1 MTPETPDER
10 SPGRDWALPLRV
22 IVGVAFS
29 VIVVLTISQIFFRF
43 VLDSPLVWSE
53 ELVRLLVVWMT
64 FIGAAV
70 ICWDGGHLSV
80 DVLFVRLPSG
90 ARRALRIF
98 NCIVALLFLG
108 ALVWFSIP
116 LVELTMHVT
125 IGAMDLPE
133 AAYRVPA
140 TIGGCLMIVF
150 VVMRILLRWPR
161 DPDNDSVM

>member
-1 MTPETPDER
+1 M
-10 SPGRDWALPLRV
+10 
-22 IVGVAFS
+22 
-29 VIVVLTISQIFFRF
+29 LTISQIFFRF

-70 ICWDGGHLSV
+70 ICWDGRHLSV
-80 DVLFVRLPSG
+80 DVLFVRLPAA

-98 NCIVALLFLG
+98 NCIVALVFLG
-108 ALVWFSIP
+108 TLVWYSIQI
-116 LVELTMHVT
+116 VELTMHVT

-140 TIGGCLMIVF
+140 TIGGVLMIAFIVL
-150 VVMRILLRWPR
+150 RILLRWPR
-161 DPDNDSVM
+161 ERGLAADPDNDSVM